1 MNTLQNSANTV
12 PCCIIEVKA
21 EQKQKLLLYDMG
33 FYTGSIVIPL
43 YECWGGGTKVYEVKQ
58 TLIALRQQDAE
69 NICVREVD
77 KICSKKAVKS

>member
-1 MNTLQNSANTV
+1 MNTLQNSANTI
-12 PCCIIEVKA
+12 PYCIVEIKA
-21 EQKQKLLLYDMG
+21 EEKQKLRLYDMG
-33 FYTGSIVIPL
+33 FYAGSVVTPL